1 MKKLTFLLMI
11 ALVTISITYS
21 QDYDNAGMDYTKALY
36 ENKTASSRI
45 TALKKYIST
54 YTDKSNKFV
63 KLAYYQLALNYF
75 ENKNYSNAVKTG
87 EKTLRLGNI
96 GTGEEARLNLVLAN
110 SFGIKSYSGFNKDK
124 ALKYISKAIS
134 LGNEASDN
142 DVISTAR
149 KLKKSLTGPPPKKIS
164 PEQKIKM
171 HYSDEEFKQAI
182 SYYNS
187 LKSSDKNN
195 SEIKKIYA
203 YSLFKAKR
211 YDSALTVFRSLYEN
225 DKKGVFPK
233 YIGDIYSKKAKS
245 NSSFHSSAAINYLEA
260 SVLYKKEGSSSNQKI
275 AAGKAKV
282 EIENKYGYKAK
293 YNKYQAEIKNQ
304 KASSQKNEKAI
315 RDSKREVRK
324 FKSYLRKTYRD
335 VQAPQYELDKLEKL
349 ETKVERLESGG
360 SSTSSGSNSG
370 EQLLKLRKKIDA
382 EYSSLMA
389 DAVKKFKDN

>member
-1 MKKLTFLLMI
+1 MKKLTFLLLI
-11 ALVTISITYS
+11 VLVTLSVAYS

-36 ENKTASSRI
+36 ENKTASTRI

-54 YTDKSNKFV
+54 YTDTSNKFV

-87 EKTLRLGNI
+87 EKTFRLGNL

-110 SFGIKSYSGFNKDK
+110 SFGIKSFSGFNKDK

-134 LGNEASDN
+134 LGNEAGDK
-142 DVISTAR
+142 DVLSTAK
-149 KLKKSLTGPPPKKIS
+149 KLKKSLTGPPPKRIS

-182 SYYNS
+182 RYYNT
-187 LKSSDKNN
+187 LGSSHKNN

-211 YDSALTVFRSLYEN
+211 YDTALKVFRSLYEKDN
-225 DKKGVFPK
+225 KGVFPK
-233 YIGDIYSKKAKS
+233 YIGDIYSKKAKA
-245 NSSFHSSAAINYLEA
+245 NSSFHNSAAVNYLEA

-282 EIENKYGYKAK
+282 ELEKKYGYKAK
-293 YNKYQAEIKNQ
+293 YNKYHAEIKKQ
-304 KASSQKNEKAI
+304 KSSSQKNEKAI
-315 RDSKREVRK
+315 RDSKRAVRK

-335 VQAPQYELDKLEKL
+335 VQAPQYELTKLENL
-349 ETKVERLESGG
+349 EAKAERLESGG
-360 SSTSSGSNSG
+360 STSSSGSKSG
-370 EQLLKLRKKIDA
+370 EELLKLRKKIDA
-382 EYSSLMA
+382 EYNSLLSA
-389 DAVKKFKDN
+389 AVKKFKDN